1 MMTDI
6 LASHS
11 TGSLERISGEMV
23 LGNRAAL
30 SEGNWLGVMMSNLGG
45 SFTLYLIVS
54 IK

>member
-1 MMTDI
+1 MMTDV

-30 SEGNWLGVMMSNLGG
+30 SEGNWLGVMSNLGG
-45 SFTLYLIVS
+45 SFTLYFIVS
-54 IK
+54 IN